1 MKNTPSKKRVSGF
14 TADLQVW
21 MRENADD
28 NSEQL
33 ARLKRNLRRA
43 RSLEL
48 TPRQQQVLSL
58 YFDQERSVTEIAR
71 LLTVNLSTVSRTLQR
86 AKRRLYRCLRYGL

>member
-48 TPRQQQVLSL
+48 TPRQQVLSL

-71 LLTVNLSTVSRTLQR
+71 LLTVNPSTVSRTLQR